1 MTGFI
6 LIMRLSTVMLG
17 CVEFTVPGYLRLIL
31 IMEMFAFLI
40 VYIYGAVRCGRTAEY
55 RCCVLRPGCKE
66 YSIESR
72 SQSRPDLQFII

>member
-17 CVEFTVPGYLRLIL
+17 CGVYCAWLLKININYGDVR
-31 IMEMFAFLI
+31 FLNCL
-40 VYIYGAVRCGRTAEY
+40 YGAVRCGRTAEY

-72 SQSRPDLQFII
+72 SQSLPDLQFII

>member
-1 MTGFI
+1 M
-6 LIMRLSTVMLG
+6 
-17 CVEFTVPGYLRLIL
+17 PGYLRLIL
-31 IMEMFAFLI
+31 IMEMLAFLI
-40 VYIYGAVRCGRTAEY
+40 VYNLYGAVRCGRTAEY

>member
-1 MTGFI
+1 M
-6 LIMRLSTVMLG
+6 
-17 CVEFTVPGYLRLIL
+17 PGYLRLIL
-31 IMEMFAFLI
+31 IMEMFVFLIYLYGAFL
-40 VYIYGAVRCGRTAEY
+40 CGRTAEY